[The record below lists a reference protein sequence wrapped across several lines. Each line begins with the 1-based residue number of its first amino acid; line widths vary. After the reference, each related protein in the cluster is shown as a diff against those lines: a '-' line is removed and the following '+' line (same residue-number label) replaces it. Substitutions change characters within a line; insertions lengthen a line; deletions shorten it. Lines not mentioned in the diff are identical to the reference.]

1 MVKEIIHYTSKT
13 SYDSIQSHGFI
24 ELEAFNIESASITNP
39 TDSPSYD
46 PNITFEKLWNDLK
59 KQMKHTGRYVWFTEE
74 DTCSCISQLQSYEK
88 IAIRFN
94 PNDINAE
101 KWVDVADRMMFKSNK
116 AKKLIR
122 VLNNNAIQNGDDI
135 SKWWVCR
142 ERVDINLAIT

>member
-1 MVKEIIHYTSKT
+1 
-13 SYDSIQSHGFI
+13 
-24 ELEAFNIESASITNP
+24 
-39 TDSPSYD
+39 
-46 PNITFEKLWNDLK
+46 
-59 KQMKHTGRYVWFTEE
+59 MKHTGRYVWFTEE

-101 KWVDVADRMMFKSNK
+101 KWVDVADRMMFKST